1 MVISVFFP
9 ILAMGKISH
18 YNTIKN
24 SHCKWDIFCH
34 HKIYPFSEVDALVN
48 EVLNNGKVA
57 LSIED
62 YLVWTAKHKDLP
74 GEFAKLIYQLCH
86 IVLGLRPPNRQAEG
100 RKVFILV

>member
-1 MVISVFFP
+1 MQPHEEMFFEKP
-9 ILAMGKISH
+9 FPKIVH
-18 YNTIKN
+18 MPKLDIANKN
-24 SHCKWDIFCH
+24 FFCH
-34 HKIYPFSEVDALVN
+34 HKKYHFSEVDTLVN

-100 RKVFILV
+100 RTAFI

>member
-1 MVISVFFP
+1 MLESMVEIRNQTLSP
-9 ILAMGKISH
+9 
-18 YNTIKN
+18 
-24 SHCKWDIFCH
+24 
-34 HKIYPFSEVDALVN
+34 SERIDQEVETLVN

-100 RKVFILV
+100 KTK

>member
-1 MVISVFFP
+1 MKKSP
-9 ILAMGKISH
+9 S
-18 YNTIKN
+18 
-24 SHCKWDIFCH
+24 
-34 HKIYPFSEVDALVN
+34 SEVDTLVN

-100 RKVFILV
+100 RKVFYSYLEYIEEF

>member
-1 MVISVFFP
+1 MAKLNITNIIFFA
-9 ILAMGKISH
+9 I
-18 YNTIKN
+18 IKKY
-24 SHCKWDIFCH
+24 S
-34 HKIYPFSEVDALVN
+34 PSEVDTLVN

-100 RKVFILV
+100 RTGFYFFI

>member
-1 MVISVFFP
+1 MRHLVVILCTKVNYFFSS
-9 ILAMGKISH
+9 LD
-18 YNTIKN
+18 T
-24 SHCKWDIFCH
+24 
-34 HKIYPFSEVDALVN
+34 LVN
-48 EVLNNGKVA
+48 EVLNNGKIA

-100 RKVFILV
+100 NLHEYIGL